1 MSLRPPSKLDAPKP
15 KQESHSPEPESV
27 KEYLARINGQLVK
40 LDEIS
45 KELKQQTKQ
54 MRTISRRTDIIAVI
68 ILIFFLLAVL
78 YSCDV
83 SLSSLGNIP

>member
-1 MSLRPPSKLDAPKP
+1 MSSLRPPKDSKLNAPKP

-27 KEYLARINGQLVK
+27 KEY